1 MTRMG
6 TNKVSITIIPHEA
19 EIASVSDARRAH
31 DVSLFL
37 EIFIKNG
44 EHFAVPEDI
53 DKAGPGRLSLRL
65 DNLVDRNLNQRTGR
79 IRKAAAWTRLE
90 LDGVNR
96 HGYLITNWW
105 LTATHDRALLL
116 G

>member
-1 MTRMG
+1 MTPRG
-6 TNKVSITIIPHEA
+6 TNKVSPTIIPQEA
-19 EIASVSDARRAH
+19 KIASVSDARRAH
-31 DVSLFL
+31 DVSPFL
-37 EIFIKNG
+37 EIFVKNR
-44 EHFAVPEDI
+44 EHCAVPENI
-53 DKAGPGRLSLRL
+53 DETGPGRLSLRL
-65 DNLVDRNLNQRTGR
+65 DNLVDRNLYQRTSR

>member
-1 MTRMG
+1 MAPMG
-6 TNKVSITIIPHEA
+6 ANKVPPTIIPQETKT
-19 EIASVSDARRAH
+19 ASVSDAGRAH
-31 DVSLFL
+31 DLSLFL
-37 EIFIKNG
+37 EILVEDRKR
-44 EHFAVPEDI
+44 FAVPEDI
-53 DKAGPGRLSLRL
+53 DKTGPGRLPFRL
-65 DNLVDRNLNQRTGR
+65 DNGVDRNLNQRTGR